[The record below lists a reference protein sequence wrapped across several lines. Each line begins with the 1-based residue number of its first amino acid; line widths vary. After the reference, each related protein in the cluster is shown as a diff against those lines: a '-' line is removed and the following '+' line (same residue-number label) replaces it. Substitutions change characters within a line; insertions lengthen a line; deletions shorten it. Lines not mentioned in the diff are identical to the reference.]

1 MLEEMLKNGYKIG
14 GEQSGHIIFLDH
26 STTGDGQLTG
36 AQLLYV
42 LRKHSERLSKLSS
55 LMERFPQVLVNV
67 RTDAK
72 GKAKFP
78 EDTVIKER
86 IDEAC
91 KQLGRDGRVLVRIS
105 GTEHL
110 IRVMVEGKDFDT
122 INRIAVDLS
131 DVIKE
136 RLQ

>member
-1 MLEEMLKNGYKIG
+1 M
-14 GEQSGHIIFLDH
+14 
-26 STTGDGQLTG
+26 
-36 AQLLYV
+36 
-42 LRKHSERLSKLSS
+42 
-55 LMERFPQVLVNV
+55 
-67 RTDAK
+67 
-72 GKAKFP
+72 
-78 EDTVIKER
+78 
-86 IDEAC
+86 
-91 KQLGRDGRVLVRIS
+91 LVRIS